1 MMKKSMLIILSII
14 MVIIIFMAIGIQAE
28 DTKPRNLETVLSEI
42 VTEQGVQSKDR
53 IDVKKVSDA
62 KLEELGNS
70 VMEAVI
76 GDSTIHEQLN
86 TRIGG
91 NGSNAL
97 KAFHIR
103 LGYNYLDDYPLGM
116 LSYMSS
122 GMMSKNGVIR
132 RIGDTRGMM
141 GNDFWGYDSMM
152 GNFGWLGIII
162 GCVLVILLV
171 LIIILLIKRMRRT

>member
-1 MMKKSMLIILSII
+1 MKKSMTIILSII
-14 MVIIIFMAIGIQAE
+14 MLSVISITAGIQAE
-28 DTKPRNLETVLSEI
+28 ETMPRDLDTVMSEI
-42 VTEQGVQSKDR
+42 VAEQGVSGKDR

-62 KLEELGNS
+62 KLEELGTS

-76 GDSTIHEQLN
+76 GDSAIHEQIN

-91 NGSNAL
+91 NGADAL

-116 LSYMSS
+116 LSYMST

-132 RIGDTRGMM
+132 RIGDTRGMA

-152 GNFGWLGIII
+152 GNFGWIGILI
-162 GCVLVILLV
+162 GCILIILLV
-171 LIIILLIKRMRRT
+171 VIIVLLIKKMRKT